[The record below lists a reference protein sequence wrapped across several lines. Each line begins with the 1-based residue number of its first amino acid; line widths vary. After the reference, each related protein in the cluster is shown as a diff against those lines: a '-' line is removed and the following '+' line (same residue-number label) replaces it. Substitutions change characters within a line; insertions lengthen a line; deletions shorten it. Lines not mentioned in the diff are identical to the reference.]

1 LQKQFQT
8 KDLGFLKYLGIEMAR
23 SKKEIFLSP
32 RKYILDLFSEAEI
45 LGYKSIDSLMNVN
58 TKLLPD

>member
-1 LQKQFQT
+1 
-8 KDLGFLKYLGIEMAR
+8 MAR

-58 TKLLPD
+58 TKLLPDQGSFLRVLDGTGD